1 MATHHTEGAVQS
13 LELSSHDDIRQEHVD
28 EPLFSFILA
37 SEILLGETLSVAG
50 LEHVAARRGR

>member
-1 MATHHTEGAVQS
+1 MEETVQS
-13 LELSSHDDIRQEHVD
+13 LEQSSRSDIRQQHVE
-28 EPLFSFILA
+28 EPSFSFILA